1 MKFLPL
7 KFREKQTDWF
17 GQRGKNWHVT
27 VCIYRDAQDTIC
39 HRTFT
44 HVFDGGKQDWFSVIS
59 IIENVFNTIKDQLPQ
74 LTEVFLRSDN
84 AACYHCGHMWLC
96 LPEVSKRTGL
106 NVKTYCYSEPQA
118 GKSYCDSKNAH
129 MKRKMRTWVT
139 EGNDIVTATDM
150 KSAIDAT
157 TGVTGCQVAVVTMD
171 TDKQIVKSHRL
182 KQINCF
188 NEVVFQDNG
197 ILLRK
202 AYAIGDGKFISN
214 DELLK
219 AGNGLQ
225 MSQQS
230 GCKTLEG
237 FTLPTVCEGKISRP
251 QPTQTDLDTVY
262 CCPEPGCTNTFPC
275 YRDAEDHLALGTH
288 NCQLVKESTYDNI
301 KRQWAR
307 LCNEVVITYKV
318 RTTTGSCT
326 SQADGSR
333 QMGWALRSARKGVRF
348 NTKVKDFLQAK
359 FMEGERNKKS
369 DPLEVSYIMKT
380 LRDDE
385 GNKMFSHSE
394 WLRPNQITSFFSRLS
409 NKKIKRKTEA
419 IDDEDLFVVLDA
431 IDNDV
436 LLNELS
442 ES

>member
-1 MKFLPL
+1 
-7 KFREKQTDWF
+7 
-17 GQRGKNWHVT
+17 
-27 VCIYRDAQDTIC
+27 
-39 HRTFT
+39 
-44 HVFDGGKQDWFSVIS
+44 
-59 IIENVFNTIKDQLPQ
+59 
-74 LTEVFLRSDN
+74 
-84 AACYHCGHMWLC
+84 
-96 LPEVSKRTGL
+96 
-106 NVKTYCYSEPQA
+106 PQA
-118 GKSYCDSKNAH
+118 GKSYCDSKIAH

-139 EGNDIVTATDM
+139 EGNDIVTAKDM

-157 TGVTGCQVAVVTMD
+157 T
-171 TDKQIVKSHRL
+171 
-182 KQINCF
+182 
-188 NEVVFQDNG
+188 
-197 ILLRK
+197 

-251 QPTQTDLDTVY
+251 QPTPTDLDTVY

-359 FMEGERNKKS
+359 FMEGERNKRVILWRCHAS
-369 DPLEVSYIMKT
+369 
-380 LRDDE
+380 
-385 GNKMFSHSE
+385 
-394 WLRPNQITSFFSRLS
+394 
-409 NKKIKRKTEA
+409 
-419 IDDEDLFVVLDA
+419 
-431 IDNDV
+431 
-436 LLNELS
+436 
-442 ES
+442 